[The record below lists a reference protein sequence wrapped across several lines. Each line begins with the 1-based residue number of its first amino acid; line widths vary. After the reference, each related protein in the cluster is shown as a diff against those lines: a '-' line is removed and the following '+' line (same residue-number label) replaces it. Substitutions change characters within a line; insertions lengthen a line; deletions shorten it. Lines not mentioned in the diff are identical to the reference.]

1 MLKFADDTTVIG
13 LISDGEEST
22 YRSEVEQLVQ
32 WCEDNNLILNTTKT
46 KELNID
52 YRKRQASTFPS
63 PLMTKLWSGS
73 PPSAS

>member
-1 MLKFADDTTVIG
+1 MLKFADDTTIIG

-46 KELNID
+46 KELIID
-52 YRKRQASTFPS
+52 YRKEA
-63 PLMTKLWSGS
+63 G
-73 PPSAS
+73 

>member
-46 KELNID
+46 KELIID
-52 YRKRQASTFPS
+52 YRKEA
-63 PLMTKLWSGS
+63 G
-73 PPSAS
+73 